1 MSLHSPKAFDK
12 MDYWIFSMNK
22 NFFLQKLSAVTI
34 SQNKRWKRYTK
45 VAAILKM
52 GKKQD
57 GKFFRGK
64 FHHGIFYSH
73 LKHRG
78 KYISGGALYGRRSI
92 TSNLARVRFWWIGV
106 KFLDLPYIFLI
117 PFFRNVFFFF
127 F

>member
-78 KYISGGALYGRRSI
+78 KYISGGAWSVVWAEINHIEFSTGSI
-92 TSNLARVRFWWIGV
+92 LVDWGE
-106 KFLDLPYIFLI
+106 IFRPALH
-117 PFFRNVFFFF
+117 FF
-127 F
+127 